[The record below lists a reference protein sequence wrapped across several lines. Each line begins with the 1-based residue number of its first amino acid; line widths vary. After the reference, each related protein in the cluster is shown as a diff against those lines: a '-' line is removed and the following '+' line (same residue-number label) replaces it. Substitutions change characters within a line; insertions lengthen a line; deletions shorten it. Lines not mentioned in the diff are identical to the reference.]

1 MILKIDIRETSLI
14 QLCQQNINTNNQ
26 YKKIQLVTEALPIGD
41 VIICDNVKEYLI
53 IERKT
58 LLDLSASIKDGRYDE
73 QSYRLDGLNHPN
85 HNIIYLIEGEMNG
98 ILMKSNKGKVD
109 TSMLYS
115 AMFSIN
121 YNKGFSVMRSSNI
134 TETATILCNMCSKL
148 EKDMT
153 KGRLP
158 YYKIVNPTQQ
168 HPQRQQTKDT
178 KQTKET
184 KETKQ
189 TKQTKETKETKET
202 NESEGETKIS
212 EELGESGESGELEEL
227 EELEEL
233 KETEK
238 NNVCEIDGPKN
249 YCTVIK
255 KNKKENITK
264 ENIGEIMLCQIPGI
278 SSTIAIAIMK
288 NYVSFRELMND
299 INTNPSCLNNL
310 CTTDKNGKQRKISKS
325 VISTIIEFLTN

>member
-1 MILKIDIRETSLI
+1 MILKIDIRESSLI

-26 YKKIQLVTEALPIGD
+26 YKKIKLVTEALPIGD
-41 VIICDNVKEYLI
+41 IIICDNVNEYLI

-73 QSYRLDGLNHPN
+73 QSYRLNGLNHPN

-121 YNKGFSVMRSSNI
+121 YNKGFSLMRSSNI
-134 TETATILCNMCSKL
+134 TETSAILCNMCSKL
-148 EKDMT
+148 EKDMA

-158 YYKIVNPTQQ
+158 YYKMVRPTQQ
-168 HPQRQQTKDT
+168 HEIPQTQEPIEPIQT
-178 KQTKET
+178 
-184 KETKQ
+184 
-189 TKQTKETKETKET
+189 
-202 NESEGETKIS
+202 NGSEVEQNIS
-212 EELGESGESGELEEL
+212 NKLEE
-227 EELEEL
+227 
-233 KETEK
+233 TE
-238 NNVCEIDGPKN
+238 VDAPKN

-278 SSTIAIAIMK
+278 SSTIAISIMK
-288 NYVSFRELMND
+288 NYGSFRELMND
-299 INTNPSCLNNL
+299 INTNPSCLNDI

>member
-1 MILKIDIRETSLI
+1 MILKIDIRESSLI
-14 QLCQQNINTNNQ
+14 QLCQQNISTNNQ
-26 YKKIQLVTEALPIGD
+26 YKNIQLVTEPLPIGD
-41 VIICDNVKEYLI
+41 IIICDDTNEYLI
-53 IERKT
+53 VERKT
-58 LLDLSASIKDGRYDE
+58 LLDLSSSIKDGRYDE

-98 ILMKSNKGKVD
+98 ILMKTNKGKVD
-109 TSMLYS
+109 ASMLYS

-121 YNKGFSVMRSSNI
+121 YNKGFSLMRSSNI
-134 TETATILCNMCSKL
+134 TETATILCNMCNKL
-148 EKDMT
+148 SKDMI

-158 YYKIVNPTQQ
+158 YYKIVQSTHQPKT
-168 HPQRQQTKDT
+168 DT
-178 KQTKET
+178 EI
-184 KETKQ
+184 
-189 TKQTKETKETKET
+189 ET
-202 NESEGETKIS
+202 NVS
-212 EELGESGESGELEEL
+212 EE
-227 EELEEL
+227 
-233 KETEK
+233 T
-238 NNVCEIDGPKN
+238 NVLHTNEVDCPKN

-288 NYVSFRELMND
+288 NYRSFRELVND
-299 INTNPSCLNNL
+299 VNTNPACLNNL

>member
-1 MILKIDIRETSLI
+1 MILKIDIRESSLI

-168 HPQRQQTKDT
+168 HPQRQQTK
-178 KQTKET
+178 Q
-184 KETKQ
+184 
-189 TKQTKETKETKET
+189 TKETKET

-212 EELGESGESGELEEL
+212 EESGESGELEEL
-227 EELEEL
+227 EELEE
-233 KETEK
+233 TE
-238 NNVCEIDGPKN
+238 NNNLCEVDGPKN

>member
-1 MILKIDIRETSLI
+1 MILKIDIRESSLI

-98 ILMKSNKGKVD
+98 ILMKTNKGKVD

-115 AMFSIN
+115 AIFSIN
-121 YNKGFSVMRSSNI
+121 YNKGFSVMRSSNR
-134 TETATILCNMCSKL
+134 TETSTILCNMCSKL

-158 YYKIVNPTQQ
+158 YYKIVNPTHQ
-168 HPQRQQTKDT
+168 HPQRQQI
-178 KQTKET
+178 KET

-189 TKQTKETKETKET
+189 P

-212 EELGESGESGELEEL
+212 EESGESGELEEL
-227 EELEEL
+227 EEIE
-233 KETEK
+233 ETEK
-238 NNVCEIDGPKN
+238 NNVCEVDGPKN

>member
-1 MILKIDIRETSLI
+1 MILKIDIRESSLI

-26 YKKIQLVTEALPIGD
+26 YKNIQLVTEALPIGD
-41 VIICDNVKEYLI
+41 VIICDNIKEYLI

-98 ILMKSNKGKVD
+98 ILMKSNKSKVD

-121 YNKGFSVMRSSNI
+121 YNKGFSLMRSSNI
-134 TETATILCNMCSKL
+134 TETATILCNMCNKL
-148 EKDMT
+148 EKDMA

-158 YYKIVNPTQQ
+158 YYKIVQQTQQPQNQQTQQPLETQQ
-168 HPQRQQTKDT
+168 HDTDTDTDTDT
-178 KQTKET
+178 KTDTKTTMTEET
-184 KETKQ
+184 TDI
-189 TKQTKETKETKET
+189 
-202 NESEGETKIS
+202 NGS
-212 EELGESGESGELEEL
+212 
-227 EELEEL
+227 
-233 KETEK
+233 
-238 NNVCEIDGPKN
+238 KN

-288 NYVSFRELMND
+288 NYRSFRELVND
-299 INTNPSCLNNL
+299 VNTNPACLNNL

>member
-1 MILKIDIRETSLI
+1 MILKIDIRESSLI

-148 EKDMT
+148 EKDMA

-158 YYKIVNPTQQ
+158 YYKIVRPTQQ
-168 HPQRQQTKDT
+168 HEIPQTQTQQPTTDT
-178 KQTKET
+178 LTQEPTQIIK
-184 KETKQ
+184 
-189 TKQTKETKETKET
+189 T
-202 NESEGETKIS
+202 NESEVEPNLS
-212 EELGESGESGELEEL
+212 NELEE
-227 EELEEL
+227 
-233 KETEK
+233 TE
-238 NNVCEIDGPKN
+238 VDSPKN

-288 NYVSFRELMND
+288 NYGSFRELMND
-299 INTNPSCLNNL
+299 INTNSSCLNNL

>member
-1 MILKIDIRETSLI
+1 MILKIDIRESSLI

-26 YKKIQLVTEALPIGD
+26 YKNIQLVTEPLPIGD
-41 VIICDNVKEYLI
+41 VIICDNIKEYLI

-98 ILMKSNKGKVD
+98 ILMKSNKSKVD

-121 YNKGFSVMRSSNI
+121 YNKGFSLMRSSNI
-134 TETATILCNMCSKL
+134 TETATILCNMCNKL
-148 EKDMT
+148 EKDMA

-158 YYKIVNPTQQ
+158 YYKMVQPTQQ
-168 HPQRQQTKDT
+168 PQPTHQPLETQQPQQTQQHNTDIDT
-178 KQTKET
+178 KTEINMTEET
-184 KETKQ
+184 TD
-189 TKQTKETKETKET
+189 
-202 NESEGETKIS
+202 
-212 EELGESGESGELEEL
+212 
-227 EELEEL
+227 
-233 KETEK
+233 
-238 NNVCEIDGPKN
+238 VDGPKN

-288 NYVSFRELMND
+288 NYGSFRELMND
-299 INTNPSCLNNL
+299 VNTNPACLNNL